1 MRILRLELLQLSK
14 VSARLR
20 RQLLPTRTNANIDAA
35 IAEHDGARVVDE
47 SKGVENVSQLVRRQ
61 LGDRATLRLH
71 APGREVADNAHRRG
85 GSHPPA
91 RRRGGR
97 GRPSPPRGSGG
108 LWA

>member
-61 LGDRATLRLH
+61 LGDRGTLRLH

-85 GSHPPA
+85 ESDPA
-91 RRRGGR
+91 RGRRRGAGGR
-97 GRPSPPRGSGG
+97 
-108 LWA
+108 